1 MNIKTYGTAF
11 TSYDVKANKQT
22 KEELVNEN
30 VSFNDDIKKIDEI
43 ENISYHTTTESSTS
57 KPTVFKDPTNDKY
70 VITSLDDTTIEKL
83 KTHFSE
89 DDFIEKEDGSI
100 RLTGESEA
108 FVSGWFADIA
118 YKRDFLEAD
127 VNDDGEISKSEYRQ
141 TKNNFEGTGESLSRQ
156 IISNGHVGEEKMLY
170 VSEKIIDTYTKAVD
184 SKSVVSYRDTNSA
197 KSLDDELNTTINI
210 DENFDGIITLTEAY
224 TTEGDESAENVVIR
238 HLQEVGLPTE
248 FVKDSNMSSL
258 DISLVNA
265 FDKFVQMS
273 PDERAE
279 HLEEMALKRKEKK
292 EHLEEIKQE
301 KKDIASD
308 KAEDDLIEFRI
319 EEIVAMMIEKE
330 NQKSL
335 ENMVLDIYV

>member
-22 KEELVNEN
+22 KEQLVNEK
-30 VSFNDDIKKIDEI
+30 VSTNIEVKKTNEI
-43 ENISYHTTTESSTS
+43 ENISYHTTTESSTA

-100 RLTGESEA
+100 RLTGDTEA

-127 VNDDGEISKSEYRQ
+127 ENDDGEISKSEYKN
-141 TKNNFEGTGESLSRQ
+141 TKNDFGIIGET
-156 IISNGHVGEEKMLY
+156 IIRVDNYGNEKNLY
-170 VSEKIIDTYTKAVD
+170 SSEKII
-184 SKSVVSYRDTNSA
+184 SNYRESNSDEHLLNYKEFNTS

-248 FVKDSNMSSL
+248 FVKDSDMSSL

-292 EHLEEIKQE
+292 EHLEEVSQE
-301 KKDIASD
+301 KKDAVSE
-308 KAEDDLIEFRI
+308 KVEDDLIEFRI

>member
-100 RLTGESEA
+100 RLTGDAEA
-108 FVSGWFADIA
+108 FVSGWFGDIA

-127 VNDDGEISKSEYRQ
+127 VNDDGEISKSEYSNV
-141 TKNNFEGTGESLSRQ
+141 KNSYNSDADVLIMVDGTSKKIASFQENVTEQYVTLDTGNITYRNHQDS
-156 IISNGHVGEEKMLY
+156 EELP
-170 VSEKIIDTYTKAVD
+170 S
-184 SKSVVSYRDTNSA
+184 
-197 KSLDDELNTTINI
+197 SLDDELNMTLIL
-210 DENFDGIITLTEAY
+210 DKNFDGIMTLTESY
-224 TTEGDESAENVVIR
+224 LETDESKQDTVMSDLKSLGETAEPMNNSST
-238 HLQEVGLPTE
+238 GLI
-248 FVKDSNMSSL
+248 DILIGSSL
-258 DISLVNA
+258 D
-265 FDKFVQMS
+265 KFVNMS
-273 PDERAE
+273 DDERAE
-279 HLEEMALKRKEKK
+279 HLEEMALKRKEKA
-292 EHLEEIKQE
+292 ERLEEVKQE
-301 KKDIASD
+301 KKDTLSD
-308 KAEDDLIEFRI
+308 KVEDDLIEFRI

-335 ENMVLDIYV
+335 ENMELDIYV